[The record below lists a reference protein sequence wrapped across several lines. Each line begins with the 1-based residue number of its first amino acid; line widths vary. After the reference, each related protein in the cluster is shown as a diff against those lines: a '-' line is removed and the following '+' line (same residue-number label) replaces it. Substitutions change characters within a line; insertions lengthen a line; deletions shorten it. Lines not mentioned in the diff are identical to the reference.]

1 APPCDR
7 RYPRKISSNK
17 EYPMIDTESGGLP
30 ADEELRPD
38 RAAGGSETAGTA
50 PDDWRA
56 VLADDERAFAAQFA
70 SPADAVRTALDFRRK
85 LSTAVQIPDPGGDP
99 AARLSLFN
107 RLGRPES
114 VDGYQVSPPDNLP
127 AWVAYEDP
135 SIQESQRSFLD
146 AMHAAGATQ
155 DMVDAALGWYWNNL
169 SETETARD
177 RQIEGDYAASEA
189 GLRREWG
196 RDFDRNLEHAGRA
209 VAAFG
214 GRDLG
219 EILENYGLSSH
230 PAVVRAFARV
240 GRTMGEHDM
249 ISGSTGDTT
258 QDQLRKRAEDL
269 VAEDDY
275 WTNETLQREMR
286 EIMVRLY
293 GGQEIGPGAA

>member
-1 APPCDR
+1 MGRKYVYIKHTEKIARRRGGRKSRLFFCHAAPEP
-7 RYPRKISSNK
+7 
-17 EYPMIDTESGGLP
+17 EG
-30 ADEELRPD
+30 A
-38 RAAGGSETAGTA
+38 
-50 PDDWRA
+50 
-56 VLADDERAFAAQFA
+56 
-70 SPADAVRTALDFRRK
+70 
-85 LSTAVQIPDPGGDP
+85 P
-99 AARLSLFN
+99 AARLSLFS
-107 RLGRPES
+107 RLGRPDS
-114 VDGYQVSPPDNLP
+114 VDGYRVSPPDNLP
-127 AWVAYEDP
+127 AWVPYKDS
-135 SIQESQRSFLD
+135 SIQESQRSFLE

-177 RQIEGDYAASEA
+177 RQLESDYADSEA

-196 RDFDRNLEHAGRA
+196 RDFDKNLEHAGRA

-219 EILENYGLSSH
+219 ELLANYGLSRP

-249 ISGSTGDTT
+249 ISGSISDTT
-258 QDQLRKRAEDL
+258 HEQLRKRAEDL

-293 GGQEIGPGAA
+293 GGTEIGPGAA